1 MSPTDVVSQEQTTPA
16 RTKVVNDFS
25 IQVATVN
32 GSGSQTANL
41 VLLRSIL
48 LMGIPVSGKNMF
60 PSNIAGLPTWYTI
73 RASKRGYIGRKKEVD
88 FLVAMNPETAKEDV
102 LTLDAGAA
110 VVYDEPLKLN
120 ALRSDLTFYPVPFDK
135 LVTAVCPDAK
145 LRRLVRNMIYDG
157 VLAKLLGIDMSLM
170 EQALG
175 KQLGKKAKAV
185 TLNQGALKAGFDYA
199 EATFTKQ
206 DPFHIERMNETSGKI
221 LIEGNAAAAIG
232 CMMAGV
238 TVVAW
243 YPITPSS
250 SLCESLIGYMRKY
263 RIDKETGKATFA
275 IVQAEDEIASLGMVI
290 GAGWAGARAMTATA
304 GPGISL
310 MSEFAGLAYYAE
322 TPAVIFDVQRV
333 GPSTG
338 LPTRTAQGDLL
349 STAFLSHGDT
359 KHILLI
365 PSSVEE
371 CYEMA
376 MAAFDL
382 SEGFQTPIF
391 VMMDLDLGMN
401 NWMSGGFEY
410 PTRPIDRGKLLTPE
424 VLKKIGEWGRYKDV
438 DGDGIPY
445 RTVPGDGMP
454 AFFTRG
460 SGHNAKAQYSERP
473 DDYVDNMDRLARKFE
488 TARTRVPAP
497 IVETNKKAKIGIIG
511 YGTSHWAISE
521 SRDQLREETN
531 VETSYLRVR
540 AYPFNEDLLNFIDAH
555 ERLYVVDQQTE
566 GSWVAMTVWGADYLG
581 WNLRCIYG
589 YRGTQETLLALRR
602 GEIDMWGSTNAK
614 LVRDLVKDGL
624 VDVITQ
630 QDSERRSDFPD
641 VPTFIEL
648 LGNKRPSGA
657 AWEAYLAWAG
667 PTSVDKFLVAPAG
680 TPKEIVTLLRQAFNN
695 MAKDDQFKAQA
706 ATFFGDE
713 WRVIS
718 GEKTGAL
725 IREVTTISPEAQNFL
740 TQIRRK
746 YELPLGTAE

>member
-1 MSPTDVVSQEQTTPA
+1 MSPTDVATQEKTTSA

-73 RASKRGYIGRKKEVD
+73 RASKRGYVGRKKEVD

-102 LTLDAGAA
+102 LTLEAGAA

-170 EQALG
+170 EQALA

-185 TLNQGALKAGFDYA
+185 TLNQGALKAGWDYA
-199 EATFTKQ
+199 DANFTKQ
-206 DPFHIERMNETSGKI
+206 DPYHVERMNETAGKI
-221 LIEGNAAAAIG
+221 LIEGNSAAAIG

-359 KHILLI
+359 QHIVLI
-365 PSSVEE
+365 PSSVAECFDFAIEALDLAEE
-371 CYEMA
+371 
-376 MAAFDL
+376 FQSPVFVL
-382 SEGFQTPIF
+382 S
-391 VMMDLDLGMN
+391 DLDLGMN
-401 NWMSGGFEY
+401 NWMSDPFEY
-410 PTRPIDRGKLLTPE
+410 PTRPIKRGKVLTAE
-424 VLKKIGEWGRYKDV
+424 KLTELQGKWGRYDDI
-438 DGDGIPY
+438 DGDGIPW
-445 RTVPGDGMP
+445 RTLPGTDHP
-454 AFFTRG
+454 FASYFTRG
-460 SGHNAKAQYSERP
+460 SGHDTHARYSERP
-473 DDYVDNMDRLARKFE
+473 QDYKDTVDRLAKKYE
-488 TARTRVPAP
+488 TAKLFVPKP
-497 IVETNKKAKIGIIG
+497 
-511 YGTSHWAISE
+511 
-521 SRDQLREETN
+521 
-531 VETSYLRVR
+531 
-540 AYPFNEDLLNFIDAH
+540 
-555 ERLYVVDQQTE
+555 VVDQRDGAKCLGAGRVEPHVPQPQERKET
-566 GSWVAMTVWGADYLG
+566 GPLRIIRVAAPAAISLLAGEQARPPA
-581 WNLRCIYG
+581 LRC
-589 YRGTQETLLALRR
+589 
-602 GEIDMWGSTNAK
+602 D
-614 LVRDLVKDGL
+614 
-624 VDVITQ
+624 
-630 QDSERRSDFPD
+630 P
-641 VPTFIEL
+641 
-648 LGNKRPSGA
+648 
-657 AWEAYLAWAG
+657 
-667 PTSVDKFLVAPAG
+667 
-680 TPKEIVTLLRQAFNN
+680 
-695 MAKDDQFKAQA
+695 
-706 ATFFGDE
+706 
-713 WRVIS
+713 
-718 GEKTGAL
+718 GAL
-725 IREVTTISPEAQNFL
+725 DRHLLVGRVGQVSHRLPAD
-740 TQIRRK
+740 RRVRIK
-746 YELPLGTAE
+746 QPLYDRSLWLRNLPFGRVG